1 MCPVT
6 ETRIPE
12 YTSFYIHTL
21 LVDVSLRV
29 IRELHNLKKST
40 QHIIDFIDCISH
52 CGFILGS
59 SGRRIHYLCLL
70 CNTRKLPPI
79 MAGKTKAELKNIF
92 LAKSLATVTLIYS
105 LLCNTKSKLSDVNRP
120 VNGSER

>member
-1 MCPVT
+1 
-6 ETRIPE
+6 
-12 YTSFYIHTL
+12 
-21 LVDVSLRV
+21 
-29 IRELHNLKKST
+29 
-40 QHIIDFIDCISH
+40 
-52 CGFILGS
+52 
-59 SGRRIHYLCLL
+59 
-70 CNTRKLPPI
+70 